1 VAASDVELLDRRGR
15 PVEHTA
21 IFSRGFARAS
31 YSPRLQVAVGEADQ
45 VRLGIKL
52 KLNPGEARALTLAWR
67 VTEPA
72 RSPVLVELPQGSLDL
87 PRTR

>member
-1 VAASDVELLDRRGR
+1 
-15 PVEHTA
+15 
-21 IFSRGFARAS
+21 
-31 YSPRLQVAVGEADQ
+31 

-72 RSPVLVELPQGSLDL
+72 RSPVWVELPQSSLDL